1 MDIIHALIL
10 SVVEGIT
17 EFLPI
22 SSTGHLILASQ
33 LLKIEQT
40 EFVKSFEIYIQLGA
54 IMSVLFLY
62 LKQIRRKE
70 VLLPTIIAFLP
81 TALVGLLLYG
91 SIKNVLLGN
100 SLVTVAALFWG
111 GILIILV
118 ELLFKEKDHHVNDI
132 GKISLKSA
140 LVIGLFQSISVV
152 PGVSRAAATI
162 IGARLMGVK
171 RKTAAEF
178 SFILALPTM
187 LAATGLDLLKSDF
200 SFGTSEVILLVVGF
214 LGSFLVASLAIK
226 FLLSYIQNHSF
237 IAFGVYRIILA
248 ILFYLLILR
257 NA

>member
-111 GILIILV
+111 GILIIIV
-118 ELLFKEKDHHVNDI
+118 ELFFKEKDHHVNDI
-132 GKISLKSA
+132 GKISLKNA
-140 LVIGLFQSISVV
+140 FIIGLFQSISVV

-171 RKTAAEF
+171 RKTAA
-178 SFILALPTM
+178 ICQ
-187 LAATGLDLLKSDF
+187 
-200 SFGTSEVILLVVGF
+200 F
-214 LGSFLVASLAIK
+214 L
-226 FLLSYIQNHSF
+226 
-237 IAFGVYRIILA
+237 
-248 ILFYLLILR
+248 
-257 NA
+257 

>member
-40 EFVKSFEIYIQLGA
+40 E
-54 IMSVLFLY
+54 
-62 LKQIRRKE
+62 
-70 VLLPTIIAFLP
+70 
-81 TALVGLLLYG
+81 

-111 GILIILV
+111 GILIIIV
-118 ELLFKEKDHHVNDI
+118 ELFFKEKDHHVNDI